1 MPADPRILVV
11 EDDAAVREAIVVA
24 CRGEGFQVEA
34 TADGLTLGEILESFR
49 PDLAILDIRLPA
61 GPDGLSL
68 ARRIRAESELPIVF
82 VTAKDDLRDRLD
94 GFDAGGDDYVIKP
107 FPMAELLARVRA
119 LLKRTGRLQ
128 SAVIEVGDLVIDQ
141 AAHEVIRQDT
151 TVDLTR
157 TEFDLLVAL
166 ADRRGRVVSKERL
179 LSLVWDRPGYDPN
192 LVEVHISSL
201 RRKLE
206 AHGPRLIHTVR
217 GAGYRLRA

>member
-151 TVDLTR
+151 TVELTR

-179 LSLVWDRPGYDPN
+179 LSLVWDRAGYDPN

-201 RRKLE
+201 RRKLG